1 MATLA
6 DEITARARE
15 IKTDGYPM
23 SIGELRSIY
32 ERGDIQIH
40 PTFQRYFR
48 WNRHQKSNLIE
59 SFFLG
64 IPVPPVFVA
73 QREDGIW
80 DVVDGVQRLSTILQF
95 LGVLRD
101 RESGEVVSPAPL
113 GPGEYLESLK
123 GVVFDEG
130 AEALVDRERFPEPLT
145 VLDEA
150 RQRDFLRSKL
160 SIQIIEKV
168 SDPQAKFDLFQRLNS
183 GARLSEQEIRNCLTV
198 MLDETFYDWLA
209 GLANYPAFVH
219 TIASTER
226 KTQEQYPT
234 ELVLR
239 FLAGVRSD
247 AATLAAMDD
256 MSSFLDD
263 QVKVLA
269 TDPTF
274 DRAKQADDFRQTFD
288 LLDGALGEFAFR
300 RWDGQKHAGQFSI
313 SLFEVLAVGLA
324 SNLSSWTTRPVEV
337 AHQRLREL
345 ARELWSDETFL
356 RRSGSGQRGSYRMP
370 ALVQLGEQFVRP

>member
-6 DEITARARE
+6 EEIASRGRE

-48 WNRHQKSNLIE
+48 WTRQQKSNLIE

-101 RESGEVVSPAPL
+101 RDSGEVVSPVPL
-113 GPGEYLESLK
+113 GSGEYLSRLE
-123 GVVFDEG
+123 GVVFDES
-130 AEALVDRERFPEPLT
+130 AEALVDTSRYEVGS
-145 VLDEA
+145 VLDEP

-168 SDPQAKFDLFQRLNS
+168 SDPHAKFDLFQRLNS

-198 MLDETFYDWLA
+198 MLDETFYEWLA
-209 GLANYPAFVH
+209 DLAGYPAFVS

-226 KTQEQYPT
+226 KIQEQYPT

-239 FLAGVRSD
+239 FLAGVHSGQ
-247 AATLAAMDD
+247 AALASMDD
-256 MSSFLDD
+256 MSSFLDE
-263 QVKVLA
+263 QVRKLA

-274 DRAKQADDFRQTFD
+274 DRDAEAAKFRETFD
-288 LLDGALGEFAFR
+288 LLDEALNQSAFR
-300 RWDGQKHAGQFSI
+300 RWDGTKHAGQFSI

-324 SNLSSWTTRPVEV
+324 SNLPLWAAVGKTKAAS
-337 AHQRLREL
+337 RLREL
-345 ARELWSDETFL
+345 AQQIWADETFL

-370 ALVQLGEQFVRP
+370 ALVALGQQFVRP

>member
-1 MATLA
+1 MTLA
-6 DEITARARE
+6 EEIAARGRE

-23 SIGELRSIY
+23 SIGELRSVY

-48 WNRHQKSNLIE
+48 WTRQQKSNLIE

-101 RESGEVVSPAPL
+101 RETGETVGPVPL
-113 GPGEYLESLK
+113 GPGEYLSKLE
-123 GVVFDEG
+123 GVVFDEA
-130 AEALVDRERFPEPLT
+130 AEALVDPEKYEVGS
-145 VLDEA
+145 VLDEP
-150 RQRDFLRSKL
+150 RQRDFLRSKV

-209 GLANYPAFVH
+209 ALASHPAFVH
-219 TIASTER
+219 AISSTER
-226 KTQEQYPT
+226 KVQEQYPT

-239 FLAGVRSD
+239 FVSGVHTDVSE
-247 AATLAAMDD
+247 LGSMDD
-256 MSSFLDD
+256 MSSFLDE
-263 QVKVLA
+263 QVRVLA
-269 TDPTF
+269 TNSTF
-274 DRAKQADDFRQTFD
+274 DRDGEADKFRRTFN
-288 LLDGALGEFAFR
+288 LLDDALGQGSFR
-300 RWDGQKHAGQFSI
+300 RWDGSKHAGQFSI

-324 SNLSSWTTRPVEV
+324 SNIDVWSGADPAVAKRRLVEI
-337 AHQRLREL
+337 
-345 ARELWSDETFL
+345 AREIWTDETFL
-356 RRSGSGQRGSYRMP
+356 KRSGSGQRGSYRMP
-370 ALVQLGEQFVRP
+370 ALVALGREFVKP